1 MGHVPGLSQWRLF
14 WSYFCLLFKSLVVS
28 NAQLIY
34 FTHKIHICFSPN
46 ASIMAINL
54 SLMLT
59 VAICV
64 PSSRWRCLLL
74 LNSGSRVTW
83 RGQCWSSSPL
93 WESAWNEGVGGV
105 GRGFWEKRNKNEK
118 FPWVKSWCTAYY
130 AVQWIRKSGHNGP
143 VKQTAP
149 KLPIFF
155 SCDWKCR
162 NIMSTFE
169 KVPLNFPL

>member
-14 WSYFCLLFKSLVVS
+14 WSYFCFSLMVS

-59 VAICV
+59 VATCV
-64 PSSRWRCLLL
+64 LSSRWRCLLL

-105 GRGFWEKRNKNEK
+105 ERGAERKGIRM
-118 FPWVKSWCTAYY
+118 KSSHGSSRD
-130 AVQWIRKSGHNGP
+130 V
-143 VKQTAP
+143 
-149 KLPIFF
+149 LPIMRCSESERAVTMAQSNRPLPNSPF
-155 SCDWKCR
+155 SLAVIG
-162 NIMSTFE
+162 NAGI
-169 KVPLNFPL
+169 